1 MNMTDITE
9 LSAQALHNAIHA
21 REVSCVEVLMAYWEQ
36 IQRHN
41 PRFNAIVSL
50 HSLEASAHHPGLL
63 SLAQTLDEEMKAGHS
78 RGFLHGMPMAPKDLA
93 NTKDCVTTMGSP
105 LLRHNTPKED
115 ALVVQRMR
123 QAGALFLGK
132 TNTPEF
138 GLGSHTYNPVFGT
151 TLNAHHPHL
160 SAGGSSG
167 GAAVALALRMLPLAD
182 GSDFMGSLRNPAG
195 WNNIFGLRPSQGRI
209 PSLPSSDQFIS
220 LLGTEGPMARGV
232 EDLARLLSIQAG
244 PAVEAPLS
252 LQQSNAHFSA
262 LIEEALTTATAT
274 ASDTLTSAFGQD
286 RPYTVGW
293 LGDLEGHLAYEVG
306 VSEQCQV
313 GLARLEALGARVQE
327 VKLGMDPESIWQSW
341 LTWRGASVVH
351 RLGVLAQVPHAKEHM
366 KPEALWEL
374 EQARAYSAEDLMR
387 ASTTRTHLYHHLL
400 TLLKDHDV
408 LALPSA
414 QVWPFERTLSW
425 PREIVSANGIR
436 TMDTYHRWMEVV
448 IYATL
453 AGLPVLSVPAGFNKE
468 GLPMGLQLI
477 GQPHGE
483 IALIKAGLAYERQI
497 SDWLSVKPAVL
508 MESISKTDSITDSNT
523 ESRISSSPAEQTE
536 TN

>member
-1 MNMTDITE
+1 MNITDITDITA

-36 IQRHN
+36 IKTHN

-50 HSLEASAHHPGLL
+50 HSLEANAHHPGLL
-63 SLAQTLDEEMKAGHS
+63 SLAQALDADLKAGHS

-105 LLRHNTPKED
+105 LLRHNSPKDD

-123 QAGALFLGK
+123 HAGALFMGK

-151 TLNAHHPHL
+151 TLNAYHPHL

-167 GAAVALALRMLPLAD
+167 GAAVALALHMLPLAD

-220 LLGTEGPMARGV
+220 QLGTEGPMARSV
-232 EDLARLLSIQAG
+232 EDLARLLCIQAG
-244 PAVEAPLS
+244 PTPEAPLS
-252 LQQSNAHFSA
+252 LSQSNADLVA
-262 LIEEALTTATAT
+262 EIEAVLAGDPAPLG
-274 ASDTLTSAFGQD
+274 SCFGED

-306 VSEQCQV
+306 VSEQCRM
-313 GLARLEALGARVQE
+313 GLARFEALGARVEE
-327 VKLGMDPESIWQSW
+327 VKLGLDPDSIWQAW
-341 LTWRGASVVH
+341 LTWRGALVAH

-374 EQARAYSAEDLMR
+374 EQSHGLSAEDLMR

-400 TLLKDHDV
+400 ALLQDHDV

-414 QVWPFERTLSW
+414 QVWPFERSLAWPKVIVTL
-425 PREIVSANGIR
+425 NGTR
-436 TMDTYHRWMEVV
+436 AMDTYHRWMEVV

-453 AGLPVLSVPAGFNKE
+453 AGLPVLNIPTGFNKE
-468 GLPMGLQLI
+468 GLPMGIQLI
-477 GQPHGE
+477 GQPQGE
-483 IALIKAGLAYERQI
+483 VALIKAGRAYERQI

-508 MESISKTDSITDSNT
+508 QGTVAMAG
-523 ESRISSSPAEQTE
+523 SSSRRSA
-536 TN
+536 N

>member
-1 MNMTDITE
+1 MNITDITA

-36 IQRHN
+36 IKTHN

-50 HSLEASAHHPGLL
+50 HSLEATDHHPGLL
-63 SLAQTLDEEMKAGHS
+63 SLAQTLDEDLKAGHS

-105 LLRHNTPKED
+105 LLRHNTPKDD

-123 QAGALFLGK
+123 HAGALFIGK

-151 TLNAHHPHL
+151 TLNAYHPQL

-167 GAAVALALRMLPLAD
+167 GAAVALALHMLPLAD

-220 LLGTEGPMARGV
+220 QLGTEGPMARSV
-232 EDLARLLSIQAG
+232 EDLARLLCIQAG
-244 PAVEAPLS
+244 PTPEAPLS
-252 LQQSNAHFSA
+252 LSQSNAEFVA
-262 LIEEALTTATAT
+262 EIEAVLAGDPE
-274 ASDTLTSAFGQD
+274 TLGSCFGQD

-293 LGDLEGHLAYEVG
+293 CLL
-306 VSEQCQV
+306 
-313 GLARLEALGARVQE
+313 GLARFEALGARVQE
-327 VKLGMDPESIWQSW
+327 VRLGCDPDHIWQAW
-341 LTWRGASVVH
+341 LTWRGALVAH

-374 EQARAYSAEDLMR
+374 EQSHGLSAEDLMR

-400 TLLKDHDV
+400 ALLQDHDV

-414 QVWPFERTLSW
+414 QVWPFERSLAWPKVIVTL
-425 PREIVSANGIR
+425 NGTR
-436 TMDTYHRWMEVV
+436 AMDTYHRWMEVV

-453 AGLPVLSVPAGFNKE
+453 AGLPVLNIPTGFNKE
-468 GLPMGLQLI
+468 GLPMGIQLI
-477 GQPHGE
+477 GQPQGE
-483 IALIKAGLAYERQI
+483 VALIKAGRAYERQI

-508 MESISKTDSITDSNT
+508 QGTVAMAG
-523 ESRISSSPAEQTE
+523 SSSRRSA
-536 TN
+536 N